1 MRAVTATHASRHL
14 PGLLDAVAQGERFKI
29 TRAGRVVA
37 ELGPVAAA
45 PPTGALRRALV
56 GLPPLD
62 GDLEAD
68 IVSAT
73 RLLK

>member
-1 MRAVTATHASRHL
+1 MRTIAATHASRHL
-14 PGLLDAVAQGERFKI
+14 LGLLDAVAQDERFTI

-45 PPTGALRRALV
+45 LPTGALRRALV

-62 GDLEAD
+62 GDLEVD
-68 IVSAT
+68 IASAT
-73 RLLK
+73 QLLK